1 MRVECSVWLINCL
14 VRSGQYNWCCH
25 TEWITVRVSHDICC
39 KKKKRRRSFKC
50 NRIHF
55 WRWIRQYAQVD
66 FSSFFLINPP
76 TSIPFDNGG
85 VIYERGPTA
94 CVIDN
99 CCTVAACLPSP
110 PWPANSSSITGRSGW
125 WLMSAPVSD
134 RARLCAFCCSQTAW
148 YCSQIW
154 LISVVTVQLLN
165 LASKKGKMLFEKP
178 YPTDCFQ
185 RSLKVLPPCDAVS
198 VFFPCHIKKVQ
209 YAIISSEETTILMWC
224 QRQLQYIL
232 CWRDV
237 YWS

>member
-1 MRVECSVWLINCL
+1 MQPHSLLKMNKAICTGWFFFFF
-14 VRSGQYNWCCH
+14 
-25 TEWITVRVSHDICC
+25 SHQSTDIHPGWQW
-39 KKKKRRRSFKC
+39 RRD
-50 NRIHF
+50 I
-55 WRWIRQYAQVD
+55 W
-66 FSSFFLINPP
+66 
-76 TSIPFDNGG
+76 G
-85 VIYERGPTA
+85 GPTA